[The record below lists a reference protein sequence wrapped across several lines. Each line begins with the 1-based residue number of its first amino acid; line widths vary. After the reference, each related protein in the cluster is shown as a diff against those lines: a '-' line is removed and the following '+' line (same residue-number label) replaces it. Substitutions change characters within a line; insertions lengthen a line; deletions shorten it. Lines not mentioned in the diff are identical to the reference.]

1 MSRVVLAVRVPV
13 CHPGVVGV
21 LPNKGCRCVIVSHRV
36 GFVVSLLCFLLFPQS
51 VLDKLHGGLK
61 AKIVILPL
69 VSCQFHIYCYVN
81 VVIVPSQCS
90 SINFPG
96 W

>member
-1 MSRVVLAVRVPV
+1 MPSWRSWRAARCLTKAVAVSSFNIVLD
-13 CHPGVVGV
+13 
-21 LPNKGCRCVIVSHRV
+21 
-36 GFVVSLLCFLLFPQS
+36 LLCHCCVFCCLHRQTDKPLQS
-51 VLDKLHGGLK
+51 GLDKLHGGLK
-61 AKIVILPL
+61 AKIVIFPL

-81 VVIVPSQCS
+81 VVIVPSQYS